1 MLKYLLMLIA
11 CVVSNG
17 VPNEFVQTLNVPGLY
32 GKPSDLTYSLPQI
45 DDVSVLLSIKGKH
58 DARVWLCP
66 DNSTNNCIEVLFGYT
81 SNRYVTIRDNWYIT
95 ETSTFISPLYHGN
108 VLDEDQYRPFWI
120 NWVDKEMSVGF
131 GHEIYKN
138 LILAYREDSFII
150 KKNITTPPHSYR
162 LSTIRFSSWE
172 KPIQFLFYI
181 NRGFRHPYP
190 TFSTSS
196 DYEQFGQSK
205 KLLQLSTVSFEI
217 IIECQGLSECNM
229 AFLQSYHWKTE
240 DTKAVE
246 IVLHDAFE
254 RRHLYF
260 RNIIRYGTGLGGM
273 ILSESNKTVLYSNEF
288 RPFWIKWKRE
298 SSLISIGE
306 GIDIGKNILL
316 KATTSFSSSFVYMGF
331 SNYFLATSVRI
342 LYASSKD
349 DILYDFDKTMYHF
362 IKKMESDNENPLT
375 FSHGMDSVN
384 KGFRVSK
391 VEQECPRLTRCQPPL
406 YPYKIKLPVSPRV
419 QWWHNGAYCAEVSI
433 QTALLGKGVYMSQ
446 AWIRKHSPYSGNP
459 AFFGDKTFGYEI
471 VPGNIEKDLQRL
483 HVSYE
488 RWKGS
493 DIKRFFGW
501 IKKNIIKGHPILW
514 FVQGA
519 ESTYV
524 EHAEIISGYFSRYPS
539 STSFAYPDDMIRYHN
554 NIELLSYYRRIDSF
568 VDIGNK
574 KNCTNGSSLGTE
586 CISPGYQFAIA
597 IKNIKDDDEDDISLH
612 LQLSDGG
619 MESLKK
625 VWINVTVFIKNIE
638 KNTRYKITRY
648 TSKSKTEYF
657 FISNQNT
664 FTWNDPIPVL
674 SSLYVYYTCRGIKN
688 L

>member
-1 MLKYLLMLIA
+1 MWKYLLILFFYG
-11 CVVSNG
+11 VSQT
-17 VPNEFVQTLNVPGLY
+17 VSHEFVETLNIPGLY
-32 GKPSDLTYSLPQI
+32 GKPSENAYSLPQI
-45 DDVSVLLSIKGKH
+45 DDSSVLLSIKGKH
-58 DARVWLCP
+58 DARVCLCP

-81 SNRYVTIRDNWYIT
+81 SNRYVTIRDNSYIT

-108 VLDEDQYRPFWI
+108 VLDEDEYRKFWI
-120 NWVDKEMSVGF
+120 NWVGNEMTVGF
-131 GHEIYKN
+131 GHQIYKN
-138 LILAYREDSFII
+138 LILAYRQDSMII
-150 KKNITTPPHSYR
+150 KKTSNKLTYR
-162 LSTIRFSSWE
+162 LSTVRFSSWE
-172 KPIQFLFYI
+172 EPIKFLFYI
-181 NRGFRHPYP
+181 NTGLTHPYP

-196 DYEQFGQSK
+196 DYEQFGQSTR
-205 KLLQLSTVSFEI
+205 LLQLSTVSFEI

-240 DTKAVE
+240 DTKAIE

-260 RNIIRYGTGLGGM
+260 RNIIRYGTGLGGR
-273 ILSESNKTVLYSNEF
+273 ILSESNKTVLSSNEF
-288 RPFWIKWKRE
+288 RPFWIKWKRD
-298 SSLISIGE
+298 SGVISLGE

-316 KATTSFSSSFVYMGF
+316 KATTSFLSSFVYMGF

-342 LYASSKD
+342 LYASSANH
-349 DILYDFDKTMYHF
+349 ILYDFDKTLYYI
-362 IKKMESDNENPLT
+362 IKKMENSKESALT
-375 FSHGMDSVN
+375 FSYGMNSIDR
-384 KGFRVSK
+384 GFRVSK

-433 QTALLGKGVYMSQ
+433 QTALLAKGVYMSQ

-459 AFFGDKTFGYEI
+459 AFFGDKKTGYEI
-471 VPGNIEKDLQRL
+471 VPGNIEKALQRL

-493 DIKRFFGW
+493 DYGQFFRW
-501 IKKNIIKGHPILW
+501 IKKNIIKGHPIVW

-519 ESTYV
+519 KSTYV
-524 EHAEIISGYFSRYPS
+524 EHAEIISGYFSRYPRYPLGS
-539 STSFAYPDDMIRYHN
+539 VTYPDDMIRYHN

-568 VDIGNK
+568 VDIGNE

-586 CISPGYQFAIA
+586 CISPDYQFAFA
-597 IKNIKDDDEDDISLH
+597 IKSKSVDKNTDVSLH
-612 LQLSDGG
+612 LQISDGG

-625 VWINVTVFIKNIE
+625 GLVNVTVFITNIK

-648 TSKSKTEYF
+648 TSKSKNEYF
-657 FISNQNT
+657 FTSKENT
-664 FTWNDPIPVL
+664 FKWKDPIPVR
-674 SSLYVYYTCRGIKN
+674 SSLYVYYN
-688 L
+688 VN